1 MKKIITFQM
10 ALIILLLSATPVF
23 AASADVTKVQ
33 TFIVSVISVLVTLA
47 GFVAAAFIVVGG
59 IGYITS
65 TGNPEKLETSKKT
78 IVYSAFGL
86 AIVIGAFV
94 LSNVV
99 NQLATT
105 AFGATP

>member
-1 MKKIITFQM
+1 MTLM
-10 ALIILLLSATPVF
+10 TLLLSATPVF

-78 IVYSAFGL
+78 IVYSALGL
-86 AIVIGAFV
+86 VIVIGAFV

-105 AFGATP
+105 AFGAIP